1 MYILWQVVYLLLW
14 LFRLLLLARIV
25 MEVVR
30 SLAREWRPA
39 GRSAVAMELL
49 YSSTDPPVKLF
60 RRILPSLRVGGVM
73 FDLSILILLIL
84 MSILLA
90 VVSGLMHTAGLS

>member
-1 MYILWQVVYLLLW
+1 MFILWQVVYLLLW

-49 YSSTDPPVKLF
+49 YTSTDPPVKLL
-60 RRILPSLRVGGVM
+60 RRMLPTMRLGGVM
-73 FDLSILILLIL
+73 FDLSILILLVLIFIL
-84 MSILLA
+84 MVIVNNLIISA
-90 VVSGLMHTAGLS
+90 AA

>member
-1 MYILWQVVYLLLW
+1 MFILWQVVYLLLW

-49 YSSTDPPVKLF
+49 YTSTDPPVKLL
-60 RRILPSLRVGGVM
+60 RRLLPTMRLGGVM
-73 FDLSILILLIL
+73 FDLSILILLVLIYIL
-84 MSILLA
+84 MVI
-90 VVSGLMHTAGLS
+90 VNNLMIRA